1 MDYEI
6 SYTIPCGKFTMLA
19 YAYEVAGILR
29 NMALMAIEK
38 KIRLSNVTL
47 KRI

>member
-6 SYTIPCGKFTMLA
+6 SYTIPCGKFTLMA
-19 YAYEVAGILR
+19 YSSEVASILR
-29 NMALMAIEK
+29 NMALMAINN

-47 KRI
+47 KKL